1 MINLLRGEFYK
12 LFRSKC
18 LYICCVAVAVFV
30 VMMYGMFCLTDAVQ
44 KGTMENGSFGVT
56 VSYDGSEEAASIW
69 DDMGITTMGPFFFSS
84 IGGIIVTIFAA
95 VFVFGEYANGA
106 IKNVVGKGYKRGTVF
121 AAKYMVTAVGAVVIE
136 LVMMITFLLCEA
148 TILKADRLNAEV
160 FAELCEYAGIQFIL
174 GAALSGII
182 VLLNQICRNL
192 GGGIAI
198 GVGVIMFSNFI
209 TTGLNA
215 VLAYFKINVNVS
227 DYWVVDLISTSPAS
241 GMDSEMVIRVI
252 ASAIVWFV
260 VALGAGIV
268 HFGKVDVK

>member
-12 LFRSKC
+12 LFRSKS
-18 LYICCVAVAVFV
+18 LYICCAVVAVFV

-44 KGTMENGSFGVT
+44 QGTMENGSFGVT
-56 VSYDGSEEAASIW
+56 VSYEGTEEVASVW
-69 DDMGITTMGPFFFSS
+69 DEMDIATMAPFFFSS

-95 VFVFGEYANGA
+95 VFVFGEYASGA

-121 AAKYMVTAVGAVVIE
+121 ASKYMATAVGAVVIE
-136 LVMMITFLLCEA
+136 FVMMLAFLLCEV

-160 FAELCEYAGIQFIL
+160 FAEICGYAGIQFIL
-174 GAALSGII
+174 GAALTGII
-182 VLLNQICRNL
+182 VLINQICRNL
-192 GGGIAI
+192 GAGIAI
-198 GVGVIMFSNFI
+198 GVGVIMFSSFI

-215 VLAYFKINVNVS
+215 VLTYFKINVDVS
-227 DYWVVDLISTSPAS
+227 EYWVVDLISSCPMT
-241 GMDSEMVIRVI
+241 GMDNGMIIRVI